1 MSKEALPDT
10 IAVIGELNVDGVA
23 TGLLQAPKLGS
34 EIIASDFEL
43 TLGSASAIFACGVA
57 KLGHQV
63 AFISKT
69 GADEFGDFCL
79 NKLRE
84 AGISTRNILRDSGSK
99 TGVTLSLSTRKDRA
113 LVTFLGAIA
122 SLSYEDLRMPAL
134 KGKRHLHMTSYFLQ
148 NALRPSFP
156 RIFKEAHAAGLSTS
170 FDPNSDPTH
179 SWSDDIADVLA
190 HTDVL
195 FLNRTEALQLTRAR
209 DTRTALKSLAA
220 QVPCAAIKLGSKGA
234 VAVREG
240 RTASE
245 PGFKVEAI
253 DTTGAG
259 DSFAAGFISAY
270 LKNNSLEEC
279 LRIGNA
285 CGALSTLK
293 AGGTTSQPDTE
304 TLKRFLREHSR

>member
-1 MSKEALPDT
+1 
-10 IAVIGELNVDGVA
+10 VIGELNVDGVA
-23 TGLLQAPKLGS
+23 TGLLRTPKLGS
-34 EIIASDFEL
+34 EIIASDFKL

-63 AFISKT
+63 TFISKT
-69 GADEFGDFCL
+69 GADELGDFCL

-84 AGISTRNILRDSGSK
+84 AGISTRNVVRDSDTK

-122 SLSYEDLRMPAL
+122 SLEYGDLRMPAL

-156 RIFKEAHAAGLSTS
+156 RIFEEAHSAGLSTS

-179 SWSDDIADVLA
+179 SWGDDIGGVLA

-209 DTRTALKSLAA
+209 NTRTALKALAA
-220 QVPCAAIKLGSKGA
+220 QVPCAVIKLGPKGA
-234 VAVREG
+234 VAMRGG
-240 RTASE
+240 RIASA
-245 PGFKVEAI
+245 PGFRVEAM

-270 LKNNSLEEC
+270 LKNYSLEEC
-279 LRIGNA
+279 LRVGNA
-285 CGALSTLK
+285 CGALSTLM
-293 AGGTTSQPDTE
+293 AGGTTGQPDTK
-304 TLKRFLREHSR
+304 TLNRFLREQSR